1 MSIPDI
7 FLEQM
12 LLGEKE
18 TASDA
23 ETRSRLREMED
34 SNREILA
41 RYPAD
46 AMKRAIAEKLETTG
60 RSALPFTSGRAL
72 PAIRVVAFAAAACF
86 ALAFAVLATM
96 QLTRSSGF
104 TGRRLLT
111 ERPKGDAT
119 RMYVYRQAGDR
130 AEKLDTGD
138 RVAVNDVLQV
148 SYNVAGKRW
157 GFIFS
162 VDGNGVLTQHYPERG
177 TFSALLET
185 TGETALPFSYQLDDA
200 PDFERFIMIS
210 AEDSFNA
217 QPVLESIL
225 TVSRS
230 ADFPA
235 KDLSDVVPAGMTV
248 TDIVLYK

>member
-72 PAIRVVAFAAAACF
+72 PAIRVAAFAAAACF
-86 ALAFAVLATM
+86 TMAFAVLATM

-104 TGRRLLT
+104 TGQRLLT
-111 ERPKGDAT
+111 ERPKGDAI
-119 RMYVYRQAGDR
+119 RMYVYVR
-130 AEKLDTGD
+130 
-138 RVAVNDVLQV
+138 
-148 SYNVAGKRW
+148 
-157 GFIFS
+157 
-162 VDGNGVLTQHYPERG
+162 P
-177 TFSALLET
+177 
-185 TGETALPFSYQLDDA
+185 ETAPKNW
-200 PDFERFIMIS
+200 I
-210 AEDSFNA
+210 
-217 QPVLESIL
+217 
-225 TVSRS
+225 
-230 ADFPA
+230 PA
-235 KDLSDVVPAGMTV
+235 TGLR
-248 TDIVLYK
+248 

>member
-72 PAIRVVAFAAAACF
+72 PAVAAELP
-86 ALAFAVLATM
+86 LAFAVFAISSA
-96 QLTRSSGF
+96 RSPGIPVNACLPSG
-104 TGRRLLT
+104 RKVRV
-111 ERPKGDAT
+111 PP
-119 RMYVYRQAGDR
+119 QQ
-130 AEKLDTGD
+130 KLD
-138 RVAVNDVLQV
+138 
-148 SYNVAGKRW
+148 
-157 GFIFS
+157 
-162 VDGNGVLTQHYPERG
+162 PEG
-177 TFSALLET
+177 C
-185 TGETALPFSYQLDDA
+185 GEHH
-200 PDFERFIMIS
+200 
-210 AEDSFNA
+210 
-217 QPVLESIL
+217 
-225 TVSRS
+225 
-230 ADFPA
+230 A
-235 KDLSDVVPAGMTV
+235 KQMCTML
-248 TDIVLYK
+248 IHI